1 MRAHLNGLTRRYGQ
15 ELLLIPRAP
24 LEVRTL
30 RAFLQPIRK
39 NREELPVTAT
49 PLGAVNEQRW
59 LYIGPAD
66 RAMERETRLCCGGVF
81 YRVQESVTVPF
92 GEEDLYCRAVLVR
105 AKEMVV

>member
-66 RAMERETRLCCGGVF
+66 EPLFPGDRIRLKETYLTVQETQTVHFARETLFRRAIL
-81 YRVQESVTVPF
+81 RQE
-92 GEEDLYCRAVLVR
+92 
-105 AKEMVV
+105 KEAAQ